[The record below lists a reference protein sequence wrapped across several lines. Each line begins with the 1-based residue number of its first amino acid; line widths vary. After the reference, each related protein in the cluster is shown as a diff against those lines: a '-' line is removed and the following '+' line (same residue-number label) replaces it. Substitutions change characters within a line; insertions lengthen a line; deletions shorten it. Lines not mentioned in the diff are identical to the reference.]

1 MYKLCTLATRQI
13 YFYLKAEMSSNAFSV
28 LLIELMTAHIYGVLA
43 PVLSALHALSY
54 WVL

>member
-28 LLIELMTAHIYGVLA
+28 LLIELMTAYIYGVLA